1 MNPEDG
7 FFYCFGCQIHGDI
20 FDFWMAYHGVGFRE
34 ALEALAE
41 MAHVQLDDDQRS
53 PADVRKE
60 KERCDMRRQ
69 VLKMYQFAQEHF
81 RKNLTSPAGAVC
93 RDYLQAR
100 GVQEDLQAR
109 FGLGWAMDDWHD
121 LTGALDRAGFD
132 MKLVAEAGLVGIS
145 HSSGKPYDPFRAR
158 LMFPIR
164 DSAGDTIA
172 FGGRIID
179 NVAGQAKYVN
189 TSDSIVYKK
198 GEHLYGLDLAGQ
210 SMRRTKRAFVTE
222 GYMDV
227 LTMHQFGFEN
237 VVAGLGTALTDRQV
251 KRVMG
256 YAPEIVLVY
265 DGDGPGHKAAMAA
278 AGKILA
284 RGAKAEVLLLPE
296 GEDIDSFLRK
306 QGPNAFRDLLAQA
319 VSGLQF
325 CADVLQDKAPDLN
338 APEMELQ
345 ALRES
350 VNEWFS
356 QRRFQHGR
364 SA

>member
-164 DSAGDTIA
+164 DRLATPSPSA
-172 FGGRIID
+172 
-179 NVAGQAKYVN
+179 VA
-189 TSDSIVYKK
+189 S
-198 GEHLYGLDLAGQ
+198 
-210 SMRRTKRAFVTE
+210 
-222 GYMDV
+222 
-227 LTMHQFGFEN
+227 
-237 VVAGLGTALTDRQV
+237 
-251 KRVMG
+251 
-256 YAPEIVLVY
+256 
-265 DGDGPGHKAAMAA
+265 
-278 AGKILA
+278 
-284 RGAKAEVLLLPE
+284 
-296 GEDIDSFLRK
+296 
-306 QGPNAFRDLLAQA
+306 
-319 VSGLQF
+319 
-325 CADVLQDKAPDLN
+325 
-338 APEMELQ
+338 
-345 ALRES
+345 
-350 VNEWFS
+350 
-356 QRRFQHGR
+356 
-364 SA
+364 